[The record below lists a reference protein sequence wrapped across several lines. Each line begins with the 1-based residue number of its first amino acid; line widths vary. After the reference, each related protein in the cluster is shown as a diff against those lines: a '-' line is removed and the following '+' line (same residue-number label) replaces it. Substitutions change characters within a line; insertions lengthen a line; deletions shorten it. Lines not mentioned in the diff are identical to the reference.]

1 MCEFGFDFI
10 TVEPISDES
19 SDHIDPK
26 IRAIKNA
33 ETKVKSISLRFP
45 NSVIIGADTIVYL
58 DGKYLGK
65 PKDPEEA
72 KQMLEELSNKTHHV
86 FTGITVLDTSTSK
99 MISEVAE
106 TAVVFKK
113 LCQEEINEYVKT
125 DEPLDKA
132 GAYAIQGEGM
142 NFIIEITGSYSNV
155 VGLPLELLREILRNL
170 AH

>member
-1 MCEFGFDFI
+1 
-10 TVEPISDES
+10 
-19 SDHIDPK
+19 
-26 IRAIKNA
+26 
-33 ETKVKSISLRFP
+33 
-45 NSVIIGADTIVYL
+45 
-58 DGKYLGK
+58 
-65 PKDPEEA
+65 
-72 KQMLEELSNKTHHV
+72 MLEELSNKTHHV
-86 FTGITVLDTSTSK
+86 FTGISVLDTSTSK

-155 VGLPLELLREILRNL
+155 VGLPLELLREILHNL